1 MTDAAKGN
9 SMTIRST
16 DNFRTA
22 LKSSASFGWVSSI
35 GVGLLLALPLFA
47 SPALANPLS
56 AAVTT
61 GSASIATSSNKTQI
75 DQKSEDVVIDWSS
88 FNIGAGQTT
97 QFVQPNAQAI
107 AVNRIGGNSASQILG
122 TLDANG
128 RIVLINGNGMLFGRG
143 SQVNVGSLVATST
156 GGADSD
162 VLNGKFTQA
171 GNQNAAVANQGR
183 ITASQGGL
191 VALVAPSVTN
201 SGIVNAKFGTVAV
214 GAANKFTVDFSGD
227 GLVSFA
233 AQGDVNSRAN
243 AINTGLLS
251 GANVS
256 LTAHAAEGVAT
267 GVVTMSGIITAQ
279 TAKNVGGTI
288 LLDAGD
294 GSLSMTGKLDAAGQ
308 TGGGKIETSGNQ
320 VAISGSVT
328 AGKNGNWKVDPENL
342 TINASAASTI
352 DGALNAGTSVTE
364 QPTSGAA
371 SGYGTQSPG
380 AGDIIVA
387 SALSWNTSAT
397 LTLDSYH
404 SIDVNAPITV
414 VAGGGLVFKTN
425 DGGTGGDYTFSNGAG
440 ITYPGGSGSGASFTL
455 NGTPYTLLYSMS
467 DVQNINSN
475 LSGDCALANPLDASS
490 VTGWIPIGNGSSGFA
505 GVFAGLGNT
514 ISNLSVNQSEYAGL
528 FGYVVSGA
536 SIRNF
541 GLLNASVTGGDDV
554 GGLVGYN
561 AGGKIANTYVTGTV
575 ALQDEIGNSNAAVG
589 GLVGYND
596 GTIAESYSTAAV
608 NGNNAD
614 VRNTMYVGGLAGDN
628 AGAIFA
634 SYANEAV
641 TASAASNKG
650 YANVGGLVGYNSGSV
665 TDAYSAG
672 IVAGTFRLNRASV
685 GGFVGSS
692 SGTITGSYSIDAVFG
707 GEGFGSGATTDSYW
721 DTQTSGQATSNGG
734 IGVTTSQLLSKLPTG
749 FDPSVWGTGHQL
761 FPYFLWQYPN
771 GTPQAISGLAFKD
784 GGETILAPTTTS
796 QPYVSALVDGQNVG
810 QSDIYA
816 NGFYYLLLAPGTIS
830 GSGSGVLAYTTANST
845 SGATNAAVVDSATG
859 TLTGVDIWGNTLIA
873 PTSDTTYTLASA
885 TPLQTQDASLISEAT
900 GSNSAAQSLVAGLS
914 YFGYIANG
922 ASFTLDEP
930 LNLTNG
936 LFVETTANDANI
948 TVADAV
954 SQSAKDKIR
963 LDATGNIAIDAG
975 INTAGTVSLGSG
987 GTITLAATIVG
998 TSGVTLNSVG
1008 NIDVDKKIGSS
1019 AGIVTLTSGG
1029 TINETGAG
1037 VIDAKALTGSS
1048 VGGTTLN
1055 AANMIGTL
1063 DGFSNSGAGGFTLT
1077 DGEGLNVADAVNAGT
1092 GNMSLTDNSGISVN
1106 APMSA
1111 LTGNISLNGAT
1122 SIAGSVTAG
1131 GTLTITGLQQ
1141 IDAPISSTG
1150 TMTLSGGPID
1160 IGASVT
1166 SGGVLVLT
1174 STSTVTETGPGLI
1187 SATTLSGSSVGG
1199 ATLTG
1204 ANQIANFDFA
1214 PGGGGNFS
1222 LTDDSNL
1229 NIESTIDAGTATLV
1243 DTGSITESTGAIDA
1257 TKLRG
1262 SSVGGAAFNSANLIG
1277 TLGVFT
1283 NSGAG
1288 GIALTDGE
1296 KLVVGGTVNA
1306 GTGNLALTTTGA
1318 GSTISFNDKVT
1329 AGGTLVLNS
1338 SGAIGETATDVITA
1352 AGLSGSAV
1360 GTTNLKGANLI
1371 ASLGNFTD
1379 SGSTFSLIDEE
1390 ALTVSGTLNT
1400 GSHALSIQV
1409 TSGDLDLTG
1418 ALKGNTVTL
1427 GSSTGE
1433 VYGAGTIT
1441 ANVLNVTANTGI
1453 DLTGPNDIGTIG
1465 TNHTN
1470 SGPDVI
1476 NNP

>member
-1 MTDAAKGN
+1 
-9 SMTIRST
+9 MTIRST
-16 DNFRTA
+16 NNFRAA
-22 LKSSASFGWVSSI
+22 LKSSASWSKATGI
-35 GVGLLLALPLFA
+35 GAGLLLVLLPSA
-47 SPALANPLS
+47 AVANPLS

-61 GSASIATSSNKTQI
+61 GSASIASSSNKTQI
-75 DQKSEDVVIDWSS
+75 DQKSEDVVINWSS
-88 FNIGAGQTT
+88 FNIGASQTT
-97 QFVQPNAQAI
+97 RFVQPNAQAI

-128 RIVLINGNGMLFGRG
+128 RIVLINGNGMLFGKG

-156 GGADSD
+156 GGSDSD
-162 VLNGKFTQA
+162 VVSGKFTQA
-171 GNQNAAVANQGR
+171 GNRNAAVINQGNIR
-183 ITASQGGL
+183 TSQGSL

-201 SGIVNAKFGTVAV
+201 AGTVNAKFGTVAV

-233 AQGDVNSRAN
+233 AQGDVNSRAT
-243 AINTGLLS
+243 ATNTGSLV

-267 GVVTMSGIITAQ
+267 GVVTMSGIVVAQ

-294 GSLSMTGKLDAAGQ
+294 GSLAMTGTLDAAGQ
-308 TGGGKIETSGNQ
+308 TGSGKIETSGNQ
-320 VAISGSVT
+320 VAISGTVT
-328 AGKNGNWKVDPENL
+328 AGQNGKWKVDPENL
-342 TINASAASTI
+342 TINASAATTI
-352 DGALNAGTSVTE
+352 DNALDSGTSVTE
-364 QPTSGAA
+364 QTTSGAA

-440 ITYPGGSGSGASFTL
+440 IAYPGGSGSGASFTL

-467 DVQNINSN
+467 DVQGINASSTT
-475 LSGDCALANPLDASS
+475 LAGDYALANPLDASS

-541 GLLNASVTGGDDV
+541 GLVNASVAGGGDV
-554 GGLVGYN
+554 GGLAGYN
-561 AGGKIANTYVTGTV
+561 AGGTITNDYVTGAV
-575 ALQDEIGNSNAAVG
+575 VMQDAGGSSNVAVG

-596 GTIAESYSTAAV
+596 GAIAESYSTAAV
-608 NGNNAD
+608 NGND
-614 VRNTMYVGGLAGDN
+614 AGVHN
-628 AGAIFA
+628 VM
-634 SYANEAV
+634 S
-641 TASAASNKG
+641 
-650 YANVGGLVGYNSGSV
+650 VGGLVGYNQDIV
-665 TDAYSAG
+665 SASYASG
-672 IVAGTFRLNRASV
+672 IVSATDDSKDSYTGV
-685 GGFVGSS
+685 GGFVGSNAGAIANDYS
-692 SGTITGSYSIDAVFG
+692 SGMVSGSFRRAASHLGGFVGQSSGAIADSYSTAVVFG

-734 IGVTTSQLLSKLPTG
+734 TGLTTAQLLSKLPAG

-761 FPYFLWQYPN
+761 FPYFLWQYPS

-784 GGETILAPTTTS
+784 GGETVLVPTTTS
-796 QPYVSALVDGQNVG
+796 QPYVSALVDGESVG
-810 QSDIYA
+810 QAATYA
-816 NGFYYLLLAPGTIS
+816 NGFYYFLLPPGTIS
-830 GSGSGVLAYTTANST
+830 GAGSAVLVYTTANST
-845 SGATNAAVVDSATG
+845 SGAANAAVVNAATG
-859 TLTGVDIWGNTLIA
+859 TLTGVDVWGNTLIA
-873 PTSDTTYTLASA
+873 PTNDTTYTLASA
-885 TPLQTQDASLISEAT
+885 TPLQTQDAALISEAT
-900 GSNSAAQSLVAGLS
+900 GSDSAAQSLVAGLS
-914 YFGYIANG
+914 NYGYIANG

-936 LFVETTANDANI
+936 LFVETTANNANI
-948 TVADAV
+948 TVADAM
-954 SQSAKDKIR
+954 SLSGKHKLR
-963 LDATGNIAIDAG
+963 LSATGNIAVDAG
-975 INTAGTVSLGSG
+975 ISNAGVISLGSG
-987 GTITLAATIVG
+987 GTITLASVISGA
-998 TSGVTLNSVG
+998 SGVTLNSVG
-1008 NIDVDKKIGSS
+1008 SLDIDKKISSS
-1019 AGIVTLTSGG
+1019 AGVVTLTSGG
-1029 TINETGAG
+1029 TIAETGSG

-1048 VGGTTLN
+1048 VGGATLN
-1055 AANMIGTL
+1055 GANMIGTL
-1063 DGFSNSGAGGFTLT
+1063 DGFTNSGAGGFTFS

-1092 GNMSLTDNSGISVN
+1092 GNLSLTDNSGMSIN
-1106 APMSA
+1106 APINA

-1122 SIAGSVTAG
+1122 SIGGSVTAG
-1131 GTLTITGLQQ
+1131 GTLTITGVES
-1141 IDAPISSTG
+1141 IFAPIFSTG
-1150 TMTLSGGPID
+1150 TLTLTGGAIN
-1160 IGASVT
+1160 IQAGVT
-1166 SGGVLVLT
+1166 SGGTVVLT
-1174 STSTVTETGPGLI
+1174 STSTVTESGTGFI
-1187 SATTLSGSSVGG
+1187 SAATLSGSSTGG

-1204 ANQIANFDFA
+1204 ANQIANFDFT

-1229 NIESTIDAGTATLV
+1229 TIGSTIQAGTATLV

-1257 TKLRG
+1257 TTLTG
-1262 SSVGGAAFNSANLIG
+1262 SSAGGAALNGANLIG
-1277 TLGVFT
+1277 TLGAFT

-1288 GIALTDGE
+1288 GFALTDGE
-1296 KLVVGGTVNA
+1296 KLDVGGAVDA
-1306 GTGNLALTTTGA
+1306 GTGNLALTTTGT
-1318 GSTISFNDKVT
+1318 GSNIGVNQTIT
-1329 AGGTLVLNS
+1329 AGGTVVLNS
-1338 SGAIGETATDVITA
+1338 SGVIGQGATDIISA

-1360 GTTNLKGANLI
+1360 GATNLKGANRI

-1379 SGSTFSLIDEE
+1379 TRGNFSLIDEE
-1390 ALTVSGTLNT
+1390 GLTVSGILNT
-1400 GSHALSIQV
+1400 GSHTQTLQV
-1409 TSGDLDLTG
+1409 TNGDLDLTG
-1418 ALKGNTVTL
+1418 ALDGSTVTL
-1427 GSSTGE
+1427 GSSTGQ

-1453 DLTGPNDIGTIG
+1453 DLTGPNDIGMIG

-1470 SGPDVI
+1470 SGPDTI